1 MLETDAGLG
10 RGIGALT
17 FLTLSPQLSCLLAM
31 AYVSSVALAVASMAV
46 IHQSLGLSC
55 SPPPGPPDLGL
66 ASRCLLEPCIPS
78 PVPRCLPSPANVSGC
93 LEGDT
98 GLRSLWGS
106 LLASLTPPP
115 LPPPDSPA
123 PTSLLR
129 NCPLCQK
136 LRKDSPTCRTCH
148 HLTVPSPLGA
158 PAPGP
163 TPTAWLHPGL
173 GAQCLLCSRSPSS
186 VPFSVSWSWPASSL
200 SFSQAR

>member
-123 PTSLLR
+123 PTSLLH

-148 HLTVPSPLGA
+148 HLNRTIPTGRPRPWSHSHGLAPPWPWSPMPSLLPQ
-158 PAPGP
+158 PQ
-163 TPTAWLHPGL
+163 
-173 GAQCLLCSRSPSS
+173 QCSL
-186 VPFSVSWSWPASSL
+186 FSVMELARL
-200 SFSQAR
+200 KSFIFPG